1 MDFEQLNAK
10 CRVKIEK
17 CKIVFICIHIQIMK
31 IWAKYTLSHLGISRV
46 RSMKAVRIH
55 KYGGPDVLT
64 YEDVPRPEP
73 KEDELLIRVHAA
85 GVNPADWVIRSGKR
99 FVLKEP
105 FSLILGLDVSGV
117 VEAVGSSV
125 AHFKVGDAVYGM
137 MPIRRGGGY
146 AEYVTIPATG
156 VAHKPRSLDHI
167 QAAAMPVVALTSWQ
181 ALFDTAELSSGQTVL
196 IHAAAGGVGHIAVQL
211 ARWKGA
217 RVIGTASGRNEDFL
231 RKIGCD
237 EIINYNTTRF
247 ENVVRDVDVVL
258 DAIVRDVNAVMD
270 AVARETLER
279 SWSVLK
285 KNGVLVSICAR
296 PSSET
301 AAAYGMRGKYILAQP
316 NAAQLTEIARLVDAG
331 HVKPTVD
338 TVLPLKEARKAHKL
352 SQKGHT
358 RGKIV
363 LRVVE

>member
-1 MDFEQLNAK
+1 MTK
-10 CRVKIEK
+10 
-17 CKIVFICIHIQIMK
+17 
-31 IWAKYTLSHLGISRV
+31 
-46 RSMKAVRIH
+46 SMKAVRIH

-73 KEDELLIRVHAA
+73 TEDELLIRVHAA
-85 GVNPADWVIRSGKR
+85 GVNPADWQIRSGKR
-99 FVLKEP
+99 FVLEEP
-105 FSLILGLDVSGV
+105 FSQILGLDVSGV
-117 VEAVGSSV
+117 VEAMGSSV
-125 AHFKVGDAVYGM
+125 AHFKVGDAVFGIVD
-137 MPIRRGGGY
+137 IRKGGAY
-146 AEYVTIPATG
+146 AEYVTIPATD
-156 VAHKPRSLDHI
+156 VTHKPRSLDHI
-167 QAAAMPVVALTSWQ
+167 QAAAMPVVALTAWQ
-181 ALFDTAELSSGQTVL
+181 VLFDAAELSSGQTVL

-217 RVIGTASGRNEDFL
+217 RVIGTASDYNEDFL

-237 EIINYNTTRF
+237 EIVNYNMTRF

-258 DAIVRDVNAVMD
+258 DAIVRDANAVID
-270 AVARETLER
+270 AVAEETLER

-296 PSSET
+296 PSSEA
-301 AAAYGMRGKYILAQP
+301 AAAYGVRGKYILAQP

-338 TVLPLKEARKAHKL
+338 TVLPLKEAGKAHKL

-363 LRVVE
+363 LQVVE